1 MASGQRDARPA
12 PPPIMGRT
20 GECQVLRDALRR
32 AAAGRAQ
39 VVAIGGEPGIGKTRL
54 AREGLA
60 IAEASGFTVLASAA
74 GPLDRDLSLAPVVE
88 ALRPLVDGGTTLGQG
103 LTDLARLF
111 DGLGVPAPAD
121 LGDPGLERTRL
132 FEAVRRL
139 VDRSARRA
147 PVAWLLDDV
156 HWADAAT
163 LGLVQYLVRGL
174 DERPFLLLLT
184 HRAEVQGTSA
194 GQMLAALRRT
204 AEFTALDLHG
214 LAAGDVAAITET
226 LVGGVVPQTLTDL
239 LVERSGGVP
248 LFVTE
253 IVGALLASGALRR
266 VADQWVLDRALDV
279 PVPAAV
285 AELMG
290 NRISG
295 LPDAAHAVMDL
306 LAVSPGAIP
315 HVLLA
320 SVLDEHRALDGVTGL
335 LSSGLIFEEEGPDGV
350 AYRAS
355 HPLLAEVAHD
365 RLPTVTRRRLHT
377 ALARAVKAS
386 MPRDTS
392 RMARHVRG
400 AGSELPPEEALD
412 VLVPAAAEALRRR
425 AGEEAAADAQA
436 ALDRL
441 DAGDERRAGL
451 LDTLAVASEIIG
463 DFPAALTAWSR
474 AASAGPPGPERAH
487 RLRRA
492 ALSDWNV
499 GRFDEA
505 WQRLADAE
513 GQLTGVAVGP
523 HHIALQET
531 RTTLAGRVDDAR
543 LAVELD
549 RLGALVRATG
559 SGKARLM
566 ELYARI
572 TLMIRRG
579 QLEAAVPAVRELY
592 ASADATGDDVLREHV
607 RRPGGQVAF
616 IRGDLATAERDSLD
630 GLRLAARLGVPTLG
644 GVYLLYLGFIAQL
657 RGDVAAEARWLARFS
672 DLDLGGRFQRGV
684 LIRQAIRGLGMVR
697 RGRAE
702 EGLAL
707 VAAIRSEHGHWA
719 QGDRHAFSP
728 IEYVECLALLQ
739 SGDATCA
746 RARAEES
753 LSAGSALLGG
763 CLQVLAEACLLDGDV
778 PAARQ
783 ALSRLREVGP
793 GSPWPA
799 ASVRRVEGLLHATTG
814 DPEAARA
821 ALSGAADLYAALG
834 YRLEEA
840 TTRLDA
846 ATRALDAGTADA
858 ATGEAVRAALA
869 TAERIE
875 AGHEVDRARAL
886 LRRLGVRTTRAR
898 PAAGPLDLSPREE
911 EVARLVAE
919 GLSNAEVSRR
929 LFISP
934 RTVTTHLQ
942 NIYVRL
948 GVSSRTALT
957 RYVLDRIGDT

>member
-1 MASGQRDARPA
+1 MVRGERDARPA
-12 PPPIMGRT
+12 PPPITGRA
-20 GECQVLRDALRR
+20 GECRVLRDAVRR

-60 IAEASGFTVLASAA
+60 IAEGSGFTVLAGAA
-74 GPLDRDLSLAPVVE
+74 GPWDRELSLAPVVE
-88 ALRPLVDGGTTLGQG
+88 ALRPLVDGRAALGQG
-103 LTDLARLF
+103 FTDLARLF
-111 DGLGVPAPAD
+111 DGLDVPAPAD

-139 VDRSARRA
+139 VERSTRRA

-174 DERPFLLLLT
+174 AERPFLLLLT
-184 HRAEVQGTSA
+184 HRAEVPEV
-194 GQMLAALRRT
+194 LAALRRA
-204 AEFTALDLHG
+204 AEFTALDLRG
-214 LAAGDVAAITET
+214 LGAGDVAAITEA
-226 LVGGVVPQTLTDL
+226 LVGGAAPQALTEL

-248 LFVTE
+248 LFVSE

-266 VADQWVLDRALDV
+266 VDGHWVLDRTPDV

-290 NRISG
+290 DRISG
-295 LPDAAHAVMDL
+295 LAETAQAVLDL
-306 LAVSPGAIP
+306 LAVSPGAVP
-315 HVLLA
+315 HALVAAVLG
-320 SVLDEHRALDGVTGL
+320 EQRALDGVTGL
-335 LSSGLIFEEEGPDGV
+335 LTSGLIVEEEGPDGV
-350 AYRAS
+350 AYRPS
-355 HPLLAEVAHD
+355 HPLLAEVAHE
-365 RLPTVTRRRLHT
+365 RLPAVTRRRLHA
-377 ALARAVKAS
+377 ALARATRAS
-386 MPRDTS
+386 MPGDAS
-392 RMARHVRG
+392 RTARHVRG
-400 AGSELPPEEALD
+400 AGSELPAEEALD

-441 DAGDERRAGL
+441 AADDDRRAEL
-451 LDTLAVASEIIG
+451 LGILAVASEIIG
-463 DFPAALTAWSR
+463 DFPAATTAWSR
-474 AASAGPPGPERAH
+474 AASAGPPGPERAD

-492 ALSDWNV
+492 ALTDWNV

-513 GQLTGVAVGP
+513 DELATVPVGP
-523 HHIALQET
+523 GHVALQET

-549 RLGALVRATG
+549 RLGALARETG

-572 TLMIRRG
+572 ALMIRRG
-579 QLEAAVPAVRELY
+579 QLEAAVPSVRELY
-592 ASADATGDDVLREHV
+592 ALADATGDDVLREHV
-607 RRPGGQVAF
+607 RRPGGQLAF
-616 IRGDLATAERDSLD
+616 TRGDLATAEHDSLD
-630 GLRLAARLGVPTLG
+630 GLRFAARLGVPTLG
-644 GVYLLYLGFIAQL
+644 GVYLLYLSFIAQV
-657 RGDVAAEARWLARFS
+657 RGDVAAEARWLAKFS

-684 LIRQAIRGLGMVR
+684 LIRQAVRGQGLVR

-702 EGLAL
+702 EALAL
-707 VAAIRSEHGHWA
+707 VAAVRSEHGHWA

-739 SGDATCA
+739 SGDAARA
-746 RARAEES
+746 RARAEET

-799 ASVRRVEGLLHATTG
+799 ASVRRMEGLLLAATG
-814 DPEAARA
+814 DPGAAAA
-821 ALSGAADLYAALG
+821 ALSNSAGRYAALG
-834 YRLEEA
+834 YRLDEVSA
-840 TTRLDA
+840 RLDA
-846 ATRALDAGTADA
+846 ATAVLDAGTADA
-858 ATGEAVRAALA
+858 ATGEAVRAALS

-875 AGHEVDRARAL
+875 AGHEADRARAV
-886 LRRLGVRTTRAR
+886 LRRLGVRTVRAR
-898 PAAGPLDLSPREE
+898 PATGPLDLSPREE

-957 RYVLDRIGDT
+957 RYVLDRTGNT